1 VIEAQVVLV
10 TDRLNPATNG
20 ITRVAPYG
28 PGSSSDAGTLIKRL
42 TLTVF
47 FFICVYPYSIEGI
60 GVNYTFLLLPFVI
73 ALVHGKLRYPGD
85 LLTLAIIFYVLV
97 FFIAVL
103 YQVDFAAILPRRFT
117 SFLIFMSMFAYAF
130 ITIDEGK
137 TAAFKTALIA
147 ISVFLSLESAYRL
160 LDLSAIRAVGFEAK
174 DLVGSQRFGFIY
186 LMAFWLAYLDSQ
198 QKALLGVLRYPVL
211 LVLMAGLLLTFS
223 RSSIVALLAVLAI
236 FAFVRHGAWLRNVTV
251 KGVLSAV
258 STLLGVVVIV
268 VVLFQLFPI
277 AFEFF
282 NVRLFTFFS
291 NENAVVA
298 ALDDTSSSEGTRLF
312 IAMNVIE
319 FVARNPLTGSGF
331 LGVWSIPNFPAGSAH
346 GQYVDVL
353 FRTGFVGVLLYLSIL
368 LGLLRHLRRHEEAL
382 FWGVL
387 SVCVYGLFHET
398 FKESQGAFV
407 LAFLI
412 GMMAQSSRDRR
423 LARRQ
428 AGAAAMPV
436 SVQGPS
442 LGMQ

>member
-1 VIEAQVVLV
+1 VLWLQVVLV
-10 TDRLNPATNG
+10 TDRLNRTTNG
-20 ITRVAPYG
+20 LVRSTPFRS
-28 PGSSSDAGTLIKRL
+28 GSESGASTVIKRL

-47 FFICVYPYSIEGI
+47 FFVCVYPYSIEGI

-73 ALVHGKLRYPGD
+73 AMVHGKLRYPGD

-97 FFIAVL
+97 FFVAVL

-137 TAAFKTALIA
+137 TAAFKTALVA
-147 ISVFLSLESAYRL
+147 ISVYLSLESAYRL

-223 RSSIVALLAVLAI
+223 RSSIVALLVVLAI
-236 FAFVRHGAWLRNVTV
+236 FVIVRHGSWLRNVTV
-251 KGVLSAV
+251 RGVLSAV

-268 VVLFQLFPI
+268 AVLFQLFPI

-291 NENAVVA
+291 NENTVVA

-353 FRTGFVGVLLYLSIL
+353 FRTGFVGVLLYLAIL
-368 LGLLRHLRRHEEAL
+368 FGLLRHLRRHQEAL

-387 SVCVYGLFHET
+387 SVCIYGLFHET
-398 FKESQGAFV
+398 FKESQGAFI

-412 GMMAQSSRDRR
+412 GMMAQSLRDRR
-423 LARRQ
+423 LTRQ
-428 AGAAAMPV
+428 HSATASIPV
-436 SVQGPS
+436 APQGPN
-442 LGMQ
+442 LGTR